1 MVVGNR
7 LDHVSPDAL
16 TDLRRFGNRLF
27 IGLVNSLSG
36 TNLQDVLCGYRAMN
50 RKFMQTVRLRSSGFE
65 IETEL
70 TMRAVREG
78 MVIKEVAIGYHERV
92 WCK

>member
-1 MVVGNR
+1 
-7 LDHVSPDAL
+7 
-16 TDLRRFGNRLF
+16 
-27 IGLVNSLSG
+27 
-36 TNLQDVLCGYRAMN
+36 
-50 RKFMQTVRLRSSGFE
+50 MQTVRLRSSGFE

-70 TMRAVREG
+70 TMRPVREG